1 MTVQHLINAFLR
13 RVLLRMKELGLNNSS
28 LARRMNV
35 SRVYVGKV
43 LHGDVNITFGTALK
57 FAKALQMDFIPTL
70 TPSPSSVDNQP

>member
-43 LHGDVNITFGTALK
+43 LKGDVNITFGTALR
-57 FAKALQMDFIPTL
+57 FAKALQMDFVPTL
-70 TPSPSSVDNQP
+70 TPQEEKEGK

>member
-1 MTVQHLINAFLR
+1 MNAFLR

-43 LHGDVNITFGTALK
+43 LKGDVNITFATALR
-57 FAKALQMDFIPTL
+57 FAKALQMDFVPTL
-70 TPSPSSVDNQP
+70 TPQEEKEGK